1 MTSMHEV
8 RMEPPSPLSLSP
20 LSSRGLRIATYNV
33 HGAVGVDGKL
43 APERIAAVL
52 AEIDAD
58 IFALQEVPLGG
69 SAAPDVLSILQRLTG
84 LHAVEGPTLDT
95 PARRYGNAVLTR
107 FPVRAVRTLDLSFK
121 SREPRGALD
130 ADIDCGGETWRVVAT
145 HLGLA
150 SSERRAQVE
159 QVLQRFDTPD
169 LPVILLGDLNEWF
182 IYGRT
187 LRRLVSHFYRASSPK
202 TFPTRYPLFALD
214 RIWVHPGERLV
225 KVEVHRSALARV
237 ASDHYPLIAYLSAPL
252 HTLTLAPNVRPN
264 LPE

>member
-1 MTSMHEV
+1 MTLMHETV
-8 RMEPPSPLSLSP
+8 IEQEDMNEARARE
-20 LSSRGLRIATYNV
+20 LRIATYNL
-33 HGAVGVDGKL
+33 HGAIGIDGKF
-43 APERIAAVL
+43 APQRIGEVL

-69 SAAPDVLSILQRLTG
+69 SGSPDVLDVLQRMTG
-84 LHAVEGPTLDT
+84 LHAVAGPTLDT

-107 FPVRAVRTLDLSFK
+107 YPVRAVRTLDLSFR

-130 ADIDCGGETWRVVAT
+130 ADIDCRGEVWRVVAT

-159 QVLQRFDTPD
+159 QVLQSFDTPTM
-169 LPVILLGDLNEWF
+169 PVILLGDLNEWF
-182 IYGRT
+182 VYGRT
-187 LRRLVSHFYRASSPK
+187 LRRLVTRFHRASALR

-225 KVEVHRSALARV
+225 RVDVHRTRLSRI
-237 ASDHYPLIAYLSAPL
+237 ASDHYPLIAHIAHRTFASSMQ
-252 HTLTLAPNVRPN
+252 
-264 LPE
+264 

>member
-1 MTSMHEV
+1 MTLMHDPGIDQP
-8 RMEPPSPLSLSP
+8 RMTLTRE
-20 LSSRGLRIATYNV
+20 RELRIATYNL
-33 HGAVGVDGKL
+33 HGAVGIDGRF
-43 APERIAAVL
+43 APERIGEVL

-69 SAAPDVLSILQRLTG
+69 TGSPDVLAVLQRMTG
-84 LHAVEGPTLDT
+84 LDAVAGPTLDT

-107 FPVRAVRTLDLSFK
+107 YPVRAVRTLDLSFK

-130 ADIDCGGETWRVVAT
+130 ADIDCNGDLWRVVAT

-159 QVLQRFDTPD
+159 QVLQCFDTPA

-182 IYGRT
+182 VYGRT
-187 LRRLVSHFYRASSPK
+187 LRRLVTHFHRATALR
-202 TFPTRYPLFALD
+202 TFPTHYPLFALD

-225 KVEVHRSALARV
+225 RVDVHRTPLSRV
-237 ASDHYPLIAYLSAPL
+237 ASDHYPLIA
-252 HTLTLAPNVRPN
+252 HIRLAAV
-264 LPE
+264 